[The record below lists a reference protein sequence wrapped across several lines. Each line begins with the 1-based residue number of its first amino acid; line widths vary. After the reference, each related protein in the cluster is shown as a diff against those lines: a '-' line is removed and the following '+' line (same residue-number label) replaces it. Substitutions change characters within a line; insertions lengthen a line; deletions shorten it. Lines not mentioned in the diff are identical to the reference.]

1 MESQYKGCSVNRG
14 IESGTREKELG
25 VANKRKIIR
34 GFDLFLRVAAV
45 VLSLSAAVVLGADRQ
60 NTTVAVMLVPTLPAV
75 NVPVTAKWH
84 YSSAFVY
91 FMVANAIACAYGA
104 ISVLVITLANRE
116 EKPRVATMILVFDL
130 MMVVLLFSSFGASLA
145 VGLISYRGNSHAHWR
160 KVCNVIG
167 KFCHQGSAALGLS
180 AVASLVFFLLVLSK
194 ILNLAT
200 RENIWLA

>member
-75 NVPVTAKWH
+75 NVR
-84 YSSAFVY
+84 Y